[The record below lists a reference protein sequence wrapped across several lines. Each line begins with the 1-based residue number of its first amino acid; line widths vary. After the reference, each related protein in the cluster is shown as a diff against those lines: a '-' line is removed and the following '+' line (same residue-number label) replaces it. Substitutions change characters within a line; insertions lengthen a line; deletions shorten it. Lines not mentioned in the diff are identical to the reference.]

1 MSFPHAKEHNIVI
14 NFLSVYNHYNAK
26 AELASN
32 QTIKGVQNMCGRY
45 TITVTMEELMLRYL
59 TNDSTIEH
67 YAPKYNAAPMQLI
80 PAVINT
86 GTSNKLGE
94 LRWGLV
100 PSWAKDDKIG
110 SKMIN
115 ARAESLLDKPS
126 FKRLVSSRRCIIPSD
141 GFYEWKQQ
149 GSTKQPMRIVMRD
162 GGIFSMAGLY
172 DIWTDPEGNKLS
184 TCTII
189 TTTPNELMAEIHN
202 RMPVIL
208 KPEDEAAWLSR
219 DQQNSA
225 ELMELLQPYDP
236 DQMRAYPVSPA
247 VGNVRND
254 TKELIQEVI

>member
-1 MSFPHAKEHNIVI
+1 
-14 NFLSVYNHYNAK
+14 
-26 AELASN
+26 
-32 QTIKGVQNMCGRY
+32 MCGRY
-45 TITVTMEELMLRYL
+45 TITVTMEELMVRYFA
-59 TNDSTIEH
+59 NDSTIVH
-67 YAPKYNAAPMQLI
+67 YAPKYNAAPMQQI

-86 GTSNKLGE
+86 GSSNKLGE

-115 ARAESLLDKPS
+115 ARAESLLEKPS

-141 GFYEWKQQ
+141 GFYEWKVQ
-149 GSTKQPMRIVMRD
+149 GSSKQPMRIVMRD

-172 DIWTDPEGNKLS
+172 DIWMDPEGNKLS

-189 TTTPNELMAEIHN
+189 TTTPNDLMAEIHN

-208 KPEDEAAWLSR
+208 KPEDETEWLDRGNQDTTSLIKLLKPYN
-219 DQQNSA
+219 QQ
-225 ELMELLQPYDP
+225 L
-236 DQMRAYPVSPA
+236 MRAYPVSTA

-254 TKELIQEVI
+254 AKELIEEAQK

>member
-1 MSFPHAKEHNIVI
+1 
-14 NFLSVYNHYNAK
+14 
-26 AELASN
+26 
-32 QTIKGVQNMCGRY
+32 MCGRY
-45 TITVTMEELMLRYL
+45 TITVTMEELMVRYFA
-59 TNDSTIEH
+59 NDSTIIH
-67 YAPKYNAAPMQLI
+67 YAPKYNAAPMQQI

-86 GTSNKLGE
+86 GSSNKLGE

-110 SKMIN
+110 NKMIN
-115 ARAESLLDKPS
+115 ARAESLLEKPS

-141 GFYEWKQQ
+141 GFYEWKVQ
-149 GSTKQPMRIVMRD
+149 GSSKQPMRIVMRD

-172 DIWTDPEGNKLS
+172 DIWMDPEGNKLS

-208 KPEDEAAWLSR
+208 KPEDETEWLDRGNQDTTSLIKLLKPY
-219 DQQNSA
+219 DQQ
-225 ELMELLQPYDP
+225 L
-236 DQMRAYPVSPA
+236 MRAYPVSMA

-254 TKELIQEVI
+254 AKELIEEVQKTS

>member
-1 MSFPHAKEHNIVI
+1 
-14 NFLSVYNHYNAK
+14 
-26 AELASN
+26 
-32 QTIKGVQNMCGRY
+32 MCGRY
-45 TITVTMEELMLRYL
+45 TITVTMEELMVRYFA
-59 TNDSTIEH
+59 NDSTIIH
-67 YAPKYNAAPMQLI
+67 YAPKYNAAPMQQI

-86 GTSNKLGE
+86 GSSNKLGE

-110 SKMIN
+110 NKMIN
-115 ARAESLLDKPS
+115 AREESLLEKPS

-141 GFYEWKQQ
+141 GFYEWKVQ
-149 GSTKQPMRIVMRD
+149 GSSKQPMRIVMRD

-172 DIWTDPEGNKLS
+172 DIWMDPEGNKLS

-208 KPEDEAAWLSR
+208 KPEDETEWLDRGNQDTTSLIKLLKPY
-219 DQQNSA
+219 DQQ
-225 ELMELLQPYDP
+225 L
-236 DQMRAYPVSPA
+236 MRAYPVSMA

-254 TKELIQEVI
+254 AKELIEEAQK

>member
-1 MSFPHAKEHNIVI
+1 
-14 NFLSVYNHYNAK
+14 
-26 AELASN
+26 
-32 QTIKGVQNMCGRY
+32 MCGRY
-45 TITVTMEELMLRYL
+45 TITVTMEELMVRYFA
-59 TNDSTIEH
+59 NDSTIIH
-67 YAPKYNAAPMQLI
+67 YAPTYNAAPMQQI

-86 GTSNKLGE
+86 GSSNKLGE

-141 GFYEWKQQ
+141 GFYEWKAQ
-149 GSTKQPMRIVMRD
+149 GSSKQPMRIVMRD

-172 DIWTDPEGNKLS
+172 DIWMDPEGNKLS

-208 KPEDEAAWLSR
+208 KPEDEPEWLSR
-219 DQQNSA
+219 SNQDATS
-225 ELMELLQPYDP
+225 LIKLLKPYDQH
-236 DQMRAYPVSPA
+236 QMRAYPVSTA
-247 VGNVRND
+247 VGNVRNN
-254 TKELIQEVI
+254 TKELINEI